1 MFGEKVIEL
10 LKEAERNRET
20 IDQYNVSHLNNICSS
35 NYKKKIYIYIIL

>member
-20 IDQYNVSHLNNICSS
+20 IDQYNVSKLL
-35 NYKKKIYIYIIL
+35 YK